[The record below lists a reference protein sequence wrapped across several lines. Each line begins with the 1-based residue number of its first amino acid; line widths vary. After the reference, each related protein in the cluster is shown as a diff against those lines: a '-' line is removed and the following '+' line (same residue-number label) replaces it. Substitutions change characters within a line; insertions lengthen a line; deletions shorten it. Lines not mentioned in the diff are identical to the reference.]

1 MSDVFHSSLE
11 LLTEKQAGGHKQLK
25 EELIGMRAT
34 LKQAMDKGLA
44 PPEME
49 VAQAVSEAVEAADQ
63 AVDKIYTK
71 LFG

>member
-44 PPEME
+44 PADM
-49 VAQAVSEAVEAADQ
+49 EAARAMTDAVDAADA
-63 AVDKIYTK
+63 AVDKMYAK